1 MKIKLPSQLS
11 PVWLFT
17 TSEKVTCAVS
27 LIVNKPFGVL
37 AKSEKSGLQ
46 H

>member
-11 PVWLFT
+11 LVWLFT
-17 TSEKVTCAVS
+17 TSEKFTCAVS
-27 LIVNKPFGVL
+27 LTVNKPFGVL